1 VENQELAE
9 AVNNLVEKHVA
20 LLTNYFGEPTS
31 E

>member
-9 AVNNLVEKHVA
+9 AVNNLAEKHVA
-20 LLTNYFGEPTS
+20 LLTNYFGEPTC

>member
-9 AVNNLVEKHVA
+9 AVNNLVEKRVA
-20 LLTNYFGEPTS
+20 LLTNYFGQPTS